1 MRRFKWNSLNVYR
14 AYNKAWTM
22 KETVQLLGVINYTNK
37 YHEWLFD
44 ETF

>member
-1 MRRFKWNSLNVYR
+1 MRRFKGNTLNVYR
-14 AYNKAWTM
+14 VYNKAWTM
-22 KETVQLLGVINYTNK
+22 KETVVLFKGLNRFDK